1 MGGSVPILESK
12 GMHAIFQEKGK
23 KGQKRAKY
31 FNIWANIYKIWKYF
45 EKGQPH
51 ACDYCMHAY
60 SLPDI
65 TSSYS
70 K

>member
-31 FNIWANIYKIWKYF
+31 FNIWANMYKI
-45 EKGQPH
+45 
-51 ACDYCMHAY
+51 
-60 SLPDI
+60 
-65 TSSYS
+65 
-70 K
+70 